1 MTDPGTIIACRECD
15 SLQREVQP
23 PLHGAAQCVRCGAE
37 LFRNKPESIH
47 HTLAFLLAAA
57 IFFICANLLPLLALE
72 NQGVR
77 NATTLFG
84 ASEALWR
91 TNDEALAVLVFS
103 TTIVFPTLE
112 ISLSIYLLGSL
123 ALGMRPPVMAPVY
136 RFVDAIRPWQMI
148 SVFML
153 GTLVSL
159 VKLKSIATVVPGL
172 ALYALA
178 GMILMLTASEAAFE
192 PRAVWARA
200 ESLKP

>member
-23 PLHGAAQCVRCGAE
+23 PLHGTAQCVRCGAG
-37 LFRNKPESIH
+37 LFRNKPQSIH
-47 HTLAFLLAAA
+47 HTLAFLVAAA
-57 IFFICANLLPLLALE
+57 IFFIVANLFPLLALE

-77 NATTLFG
+77 NTTTLFG
-84 ASEALWR
+84 ATEALWR
-91 TNDEALAVLVFS
+91 TNDQALATLVFS
-103 TTIVFPTLE
+103 TTILFPTLE
-112 ISLSIYLLGSL
+112 ISLSIYLLSSL
-123 ALGMRPPVMAPVY
+123 ALGRRPPAMAPMY

-192 PRAVWARA
+192 PRAIWSRVAA
-200 ESLKP
+200 CKP

>member
-1 MTDPGTIIACRECD
+1 MTDPGTIVACLECD

-47 HTLAFLLAAA
+47 HTLAFLVAAA
-57 IFFICANLLPLLALE
+57 IFFVAANSFPLLALE

-77 NATTLFG
+77 NATTLLG

-91 TNDEALAVLVFS
+91 TNDAALAILVFS
-103 TTIVFPTLE
+103 TTILFPTLE
-112 ISLSIYLLGSL
+112 ISLSIYLLASL
-123 ALGMRPPVMAPVY
+123 ALGRRPPALAPLY

-192 PRAVWARA
+192 PRAIWSRLEAC
-200 ESLKP
+200 KP